1 MKNTNNTNTTK
12 VQFSKATQFTLIIGG
27 FITTMMILNIITGLA
42 VNGNM
47 WSEFT
52 VKGLILDHIVAVVVA
67 SLVVFKPW
75 RVFKSRKAAV

>member
-1 MKNTNNTNTTK
+1 MKNTNNTK
-12 VQFSKATQFTLIIGG
+12 VQFSKATKFTLIIGG

-52 VKGLILDHIVAVVVA
+52 LKGLILDHIVAVVVS
-67 SLVVFKPW
+67 SLIVFKPW

>member
-12 VQFSKATQFTLIIGG
+12 VQFSKATQLTLIIGG

-52 VKGLILDHIVAVVVA
+52 VKDLILDHIVAVLVA

-75 RVFKSRKAAV
+75 RIFKSHKAV

>member
-1 MKNTNNTNTTK
+1 MKNTNNTK
-12 VQFSKATQFTLIIGG
+12 VQFSKATKFTLIIGG

-52 VKGLILDHIVAVVVA
+52 LKGLILDHIVAVVVS
-67 SLVVFKPW
+67 SLIVFKPW
-75 RVFKSRKAAV
+75 RVFKSRKAAA